1 MVGLAEAGQSQPDP
15 QKRAAEQMG
24 VSERWVR
31 RLFQRMKTERDRVVM
46 HQLRGKPNHRPWGK
60 NARG

>member
-1 MVGLAEAGQSQPDP
+1 MDLLKQANRSQIT

-46 HQLRGKPNHRPWGK
+46 HQLRGKP
-60 NARG
+60 